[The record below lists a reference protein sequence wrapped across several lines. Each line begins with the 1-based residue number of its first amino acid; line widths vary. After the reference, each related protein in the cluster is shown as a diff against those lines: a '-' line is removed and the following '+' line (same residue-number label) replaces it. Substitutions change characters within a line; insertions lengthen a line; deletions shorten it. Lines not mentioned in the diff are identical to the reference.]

1 MNDCDWYAWRRSKL
15 SARDCDCN
23 GPKMQIVLT
32 PHSYER
38 DGKRWESVE
47 ADVTGECAGVWYRL
61 QAYSM
66 TPTELVARLDD
77 VEAALIRAWNS
88 LMPNVQG
95 EGLAACGE
103 SPRPKGYA
111 SFDDPLCPQSFASN
125 FLPQRESTLIG
136 GIHVHCKEPRS
147 LSCFDV
153 AHIPANWR
161 AGLRCPA
168 GLGEK

>member
-1 MNDCDWYAWRRSKL
+1 MSTAPIAQGPVDVNVGQLRDWLQARGFGFGNNQFRGQMNDCDWYAWRRSKL

-47 ADVTGECAGVWYRL
+47 ADVTGECAGVWYKL

-77 VEAALIRAWNS
+77 VETALIRAWNS
-88 LMPNVQG
+88 LMPNV
-95 EGLAACGE
+95 
-103 SPRPKGYA
+103 S
-111 SFDDPLCPQSFASN
+111 
-125 FLPQRESTLIG
+125 ST
-136 GIHVHCKEPRS
+136 
-147 LSCFDV
+147 
-153 AHIPANWR
+153 ANVMHNT
-161 AGLRCPA
+161 GT
-168 GLGEK
+168 KID